1 MKRYFLTGTDTDAG
15 KSLISAALLY
25 RAQLDGQTSFG
36 LKPVASGSDW
46 LDGRL
51 QNRDALLH
59 QRYSHP
65 PQDYAVHNPLTF
77 EPAIAPHIAAQQ
89 ADISLT
95 VASLKAACIE
105 GLAQTADKQIIEGAG
120 GWRVPLNDS
129 ETLADFARELRLPVI
144 LVVGLR
150 LGCINHACLTAEAI
164 EADGL
169 QVAGWVANG
178 IDPHMD
184 VQQDNLNYL
193 LQWFER
199 RGIPHLGTVPHLSG
213 IDPFDAEQLTAV
225 ANCLHWPA
233 A

>member
-1 MKRYFLTGTDTDAG
+1 MTMQRYFLTGTDTDAG
-15 KSLISAALLY
+15 KSLITAALLY
-25 RAQLDGQTSFG
+25 RAQLDGNTSFG

-46 LDGRL
+46 FDGRL

-59 QRYSHP
+59 QQYSKP
-65 PQDYAVHNPLTF
+65 SQDYAVHNPLTF

-89 ADISLT
+89 AGTDLT
-95 VASLKAACIE
+95 VESLQAACAA
-105 GLAQTADKQIIEGAG
+105 GLSQTADLQIIEGAG
-120 GWRVPLNDS
+120 GWRVPLNNT
-129 ETLADFARELRLPVI
+129 ETLADFARELELPVI

-169 QVAGWVANG
+169 KVAGWVANG

-199 RGIPHLGTVPHLSG
+199 RGIKHLGTVPHLRG
-213 IDPFDAEQLTAV
+213 IDPFNAEELKAV
-225 ANCLHWPA
+225 ADCLRWP
-233 A
+233 

>member
-1 MKRYFLTGTDTDAG
+1 MKRFFLTGTDTDAG

-25 RAQLDGQTSFG
+25 RAQQDGHSSFG

-59 QRYSHP
+59 QQYSSP
-65 PQDYAVHNPLTF
+65 AQAYAIHNPLTF
-77 EPAIAPHIAAQQ
+77 EPAIAPHIAARQ
-89 ADISLT
+89 AGRPLTAASLT
-95 VASLKAACIE
+95 AACAA
-105 GLAQTADKQIIEGAG
+105 GLAQTADRQIIEGAG
-120 GWRVPLNDS
+120 GWRVPLNDT
-129 ETLADFARELRLPVI
+129 ETLADFARELQLPVI

-164 EADGL
+164 AADGL
-169 QVAGWVANG
+169 EVAGWVANG

-199 RGIPHLGTVPHLSG
+199 RGIQHLGTVPHLQD
-213 IDPFDAEQLTAV
+213 IDPFNPEELKAV
-225 ANCLHWPA
+225 ADCLRWPQA
-233 A
+233 